1 MKKFT
6 VSGKNYYWLQIN
18 LQQGLILSDS
28 RCCEILACYVK
39 HSNKVFY
46 NKPLVKLPELRILV
60 NWLDER
66 NFIDGI
72 PETIQ
77 TDSFSIGGWNP
88 NTSTTE
94 LFN

>member
-18 LQQGLILSDS
+18 LQQGLILSES
-28 RCCEILACYVK
+28 GYSILACYVK

-46 NKPLVKLPELRILV
+46 NKPLVKLPELRILI
-60 NWLDER
+60 NWMDER
-66 NFIDGI
+66 NFINGI
-72 PETIQ
+72 PDVIK

-88 NTSTTE
+88 KTSTTE